1 MTGTIKKIMDG
12 GKRFG
17 FISVA
22 GEDKDL
28 FFHESGLSGVSFD
41 ELKEGDAVS
50 FDMKPGED
58 GGKGPSAV
66 NVSRA

>member
-1 MTGTIKKIMDG
+1 MTGTIKKIMEAP
-12 GKRFG
+12 KRFG
-17 FISVA
+17 FISCP

-41 ELKEGDAVS
+41 ELKEGDEVS
-50 FDMKPGED
+50 FDVKPGED